1 MLLCDQIVQG
11 KASLF
16 RTAKLYK
23 PAKEA
28 LGGLQREIAAAQKF
42 VLDRSLAVTADA
54 IEATEVERVVTL
66 CRLPFDRVW
75 IECLHADRPN
85 FYNAPVLDED
95 LNRLPHRIGL
105 LARTHKDNPLC
116 FLAHLIWSFGPPI
129 NDVSSSVVAMLI
141 DLNDEPTLTMRVRK
155 EFGLGIHTDPEHLL
169 ENRAAPFPSIY
180 FTWMLERMA
189 EYSKAMNNNRI
200 FDSQMDD
207 WNHEPTF
214 WWAVLALLNSR
225 NVVEAKQADLFK
237 LNRSRKHRGVL
248 PLSEHKV
255 LKLRLPGALRGAS
268 GSTHEHSD
276 VLMRGHFV
284 RGHFKKRATGLYY
297 WSNFFRGDPTR
308 TVTKTY
314 EVGIK
319 PTTASKMGVP

>member
-11 KASLF
+11 KGQLF

-23 PAKEA
+23 PAKDA
-28 LGGLQREIAAAQKF
+28 LGSMQREVAAAQKF

-54 IEATEVERVVTL
+54 IDVHEIERVVTS

-85 FYNAPVLDED
+85 FFNAPVLDAD
-95 LNRLPHRIGL
+95 LNHLPHRIGM
-105 LARTHKDNPLC
+105 LAHRHKEAPLC

-141 DLNDEPTLTMRVRK
+141 DLNDKPVYTEGLRK
-155 EFGLGIHTDPEHLL
+155 TFGIGIYTDPEKLL
-169 ENRAAPFPSIY
+169 ENRAAPFPSLY
-180 FTWMLERMA
+180 FAWMVEGMA
-189 EYSKAMNNNRI
+189 EYSKAKKNNRI
-200 FDSQMDD
+200 FESQMDD

-214 WWAVLALLNSR
+214 WWAVLALLNCR

-255 LKLRLPGALRGAS
+255 LKLRLPGPRRNAD
-268 GSTHEHSD
+268 GSTHASSD
-276 VLMRGHFV
+276 APVRGHFV
-284 RGHFKKRATGLYY
+284 RGHFKQRATGLYY
-297 WSNFFRGDPTR
+297 WSDFYRGDPTR
-308 TVTKTY
+308 TVTKHY
-314 EVGIK
+314 EVQLK
-319 PTTASKMGVP
+319 PGTTYKL